1 MYHALNV
8 IRGDLIQL
16 FKSKYIITKFTEH
29 IKNYISDDTTI
40 QTISKYVKTIEDT
53 KIIAIDIKNVISME
67 KDINTSDI
75 TDYKDKLYRNT
86 FFYKTSRRTSDNQ
99 IIGKYIETA
108 IPYMDDKI
116 ISMIP
121 ERVKESDIYIGMSK
135 VKLLKRYNIRKFNL
149 LRLKK
154 ISYINF
160 NIKDNKEET
169 ISKRINAN
177 IELIDIAISPKQL
190 GIFNL
195 NSKDG
200 VINVK
205 LKSSNNHNTIVSIPS
220 PIHMYNDI
228 SQILLKDGIFIWED
242 VKYEK
247 RLRRLFHL
255 ILVCSYTDNN
265 NTSKINAEYT
275 MFKTHFDELRKLDS
289 IDKKLLYVN
298 NNIVYRIDKDPNSDI
313 IKNRVNK
320 KSKNKYFNN
329 VEHYKITITNNI
341 NKYYDELLCMY
352 IKCLILS
359 KYIIYDKVD
368 QKVNHTIY
376 VKNELQ
382 IHRIIE
388 LPNIKDYINDDIQI
402 LADNLTEIY
411 KHIRGTSHRLNN
423 EELLD
428 STKAQNLPD
437 YDENIVN
444 KFVNDITYNGIAKFE
459 HLMRIYVE
467 SQIVILKGAKASGIE
482 TLTVDYESNALF

>member
-1 MYHALNV
+1 
-8 IRGDLIQL
+8 
-16 FKSKYIITKFTEH
+16 
-29 IKNYISDDTTI
+29 
-40 QTISKYVKTIEDT
+40 
-53 KIIAIDIKNVISME
+53 
-67 KDINTSDI
+67 
-75 TDYKDKLYRNT
+75 
-86 FFYKTSRRTSDNQ
+86 
-99 IIGKYIETA
+99 
-108 IPYMDDKI
+108 
-116 ISMIP
+116 
-121 ERVKESDIYIGMSK
+121 
-135 VKLLKRYNIRKFNL
+135 
-149 LRLKK
+149 
-154 ISYINF
+154 
-160 NIKDNKEET
+160 
-169 ISKRINAN
+169 
-177 IELIDIAISPKQL
+177 
-190 GIFNL
+190 
-195 NSKDG
+195 
-200 VINVK
+200 
-205 LKSSNNHNTIVSIPS
+205 
-220 PIHMYNDI
+220 
-228 SQILLKDGIFIWED
+228 
-242 VKYEK
+242 
-247 RLRRLFHL
+247 
-255 ILVCSYTDNN
+255 
-265 NTSKINAEYT
+265 